1 MKTFRTTTLIL
12 LIPLLVLTT
21 IADVVDQ
28 DSFVPLTQQIIT
40 SQDDLSAPYERH
52 HPSPAIHSRLPSADA
67 DSPVSCAGSDCRQ
80 STIRLSP
87 SLLFFLRAPP
97 LS

>member
-21 IADVVDQ
+21 MADVVDQ
-28 DSFVPLTQQIIT
+28 DSFVLLNQQIIMP
-40 SQDDLSAPYERH
+40 QDDLSAPYERH

-67 DSPVSCAGSDCRQ
+67 AAPITCAGTDCRH

>member
-1 MKTFRTTTLIL
+1 MNTFRTTTLIL
-12 LIPLLVLTT
+12 LIPLLALTT

-28 DSFVPLTQQIIT
+28 DSFVLPNQQIIT
-40 SQDDLSAPYERH
+40 SLDDPSAPYERH
-52 HPSPAIHSRLPSADA
+52 HPSPAIHSRLASADA
-67 DSPVSCAGSDCRQ
+67 ASPVSCVGTDCRQ
-80 STIRLSP
+80 STTRLSP